1 MTRKELQEK
10 LTVVFDESTLGDL
23 IAINTVIKD
32 YELIKGSTLSEWVN
46 RLIRIRN
53 TENVEEQQ
61 ELIIDLESSIL
72 STYR

>member
-10 LTVVFDESTLGDL
+10 LTVVYNESTLGDL

-53 TENVEEQQ
+53 TESVEEQR
-61 ELIIDLESSIL
+61 ELVIDLESSIL